1 MKSFE
6 DFLQKH
12 PNIKYNNESLNN
24 NVKIKQANI
33 KEKHENTEEFDK
45 AKTKVLKYVLY
56 KKRTE
61 QEVKQKFSN
70 DINENLLEDI
80 IQNLKENGYIN
91 DANYID
97 RAVNEFIAIKTCS
110 IKEIYL
116 KLYEKGI
123 NINIIEEYF
132 DANKDILEQY
142 ELSSAKRIILKKSS
156 QMEKEEIQNFLYK
169 KGYKPENIKLAF
181 EDYNSQT

>member
-6 DFLQKH
+6 DFLGKH
-12 PNIKYNNESLNN
+12 PNVKYNNESSNN
-24 NVKIKQANI
+24 NAIKTKQNSI
-33 KEKHENTEEFDK
+33 KEYKNIEEFDK

-61 QEVKQKFSN
+61 QEIRKKFCQEV
-70 DINENLLEDI
+70 DENLLEDI
-80 IQNLKENGYIN
+80 IQNFKENGYIN
-91 DANYID
+91 DSSYIQ
-97 RAVNEFIAIKTCS
+97 RAVNEFMSIKTLS

-142 ELSSAKRIILKKSS
+142 ELSSAKKIIIKKSA
-156 QMEKEEIQNFLYK
+156 QMKKEEIENFLYK
-169 KGYKPENIKLAF
+169 KGYKPESIKLAF
-181 EDYNSQT
+181 EEIEN